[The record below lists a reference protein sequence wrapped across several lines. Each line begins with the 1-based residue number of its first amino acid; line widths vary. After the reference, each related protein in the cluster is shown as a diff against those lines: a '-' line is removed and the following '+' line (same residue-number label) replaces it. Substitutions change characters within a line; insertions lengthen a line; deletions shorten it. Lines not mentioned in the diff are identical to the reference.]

1 MIAVIQGSKFKVQSL
16 PYDETRDSQSGG
28 EVRWFVGP
36 VGGTLTAG
44 SFNPAND
51 AVVGDNGWMFLG
63 NRTNLN
69 FGLRNRG
76 SGAIDEFATWN
87 DELSPDE
94 ITARFAA
101 ITNAATTIP
110 ILQITLAPPNVLL
123 SWPSSTPASYALE
136 ATLLSLLP

>member
-28 EVRWFVGP
+28 EVRW
-36 VGGTLTAG
+36 
-44 SFNPAND
+44 
-51 AVVGDNGWMFLG
+51 